1 MLSGNNG
8 QLFVA
13 ITKGGNISAIQASP
27 KLLVNVQNNTNFP
40 DITTA
45 LTTTHAADF
54 GTDPSKI
61 RVLVS
66 YMVAA
71 HYPNNYPTEEANEWA
86 KQINDTKTW
95 CTNGGFE
102 CLKNEGVYDINQAAT
117 MTDIND
123 WILGYMT
130 GMGNQPENPLDW
142 EPNTNLNK

>member
-1 MLSGNNG
+1 MLSGDNG

-27 KLLVNVQNNTNFP
+27 KLLVNVQETTNFP

-71 HYPNNYPTEEANEWA
+71 NYPKNYPAEEANGWA
-86 KQINDTKTW
+86 KQINDTKAW
-95 CTNGGFE
+95 CTKGGFE
-102 CLKNEGVYDINQAAT
+102 CLKNEGINDISQAAT
-117 MTDIND
+117 MTGIND
-123 WILGYMT
+123 WILGYM
-130 GMGNQPENPLDW
+130 MGIGDQPEDSFDW
-142 EPNTNLNK
+142 EPKTNLNE